1 MVTVD
6 LAQPD
11 LRHAF
16 LGTLEIVAD
25 SCPRLV
31 VPSGLLPINDQIAL
45 GYLQLG
51 HRPLPLCQD
60 DKRGWIPAVSWRAY
74 QRRAPTTA
82 EVVGW
87 WMRYPNAG
95 MGLVCGSDAG
105 LIVLE
110 AAP

>member
-1 MVTVD
+1 MSSIG
-6 LAQPD
+6 
-11 LRHAF
+11 
-16 LGTLEIVAD
+16 LGFRV
-25 SCPRLV
+25 R
-31 VPSGLLPINDQIAL
+31 LPIS
-45 GYLQLG
+45 
-51 HRPLPLCQD
+51 
-60 DKRGWIPAVSWRAY
+60 AVSWRAY

-95 MGLVCGSDAG
+95 MGLVRGSDAG